1 MFKAKP
7 LKSGAA
13 SLGLKLG
20 RGVPKELLS
29 TIEVYAPF
37 AVNDE
42 AQAAAA
48 AEAFQL
54 LDPDVNGDGKISAS
68 EKLIYGLLKAA
79 SASSSAALRA
89 SSVSSMMKS
98 VMPSTSACS
107 RRFSTVASR
116 HDRSTTRF
124 LADPLNPSAT
134 SNNRSVASG

>member
-13 SLGLKLG
+13 NLGLKLG

-54 LDPDVNGDGKISAS
+54 LESCSLSGSNSLCERVARSQRVR
-68 EKLIYGLLKAA
+68 KA
-79 SASSSAALRA
+79 
-89 SSVSSMMKS
+89 V
-98 VMPSTSACS
+98 
-107 RRFSTVASR
+107 
-116 HDRSTTRF
+116 
-124 LADPLNPSAT
+124 PSAPPVT
-134 SNNRSVASG
+134 QCRVVRRWTPLDPAV